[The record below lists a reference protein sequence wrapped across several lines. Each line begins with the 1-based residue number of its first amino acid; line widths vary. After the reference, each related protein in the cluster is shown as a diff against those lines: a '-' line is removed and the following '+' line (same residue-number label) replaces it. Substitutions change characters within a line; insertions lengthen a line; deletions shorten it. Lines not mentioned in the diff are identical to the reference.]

1 MPTIDVDRAEFE
13 RLLGVDLHSDVT
25 KFDEILAWVKSEVK
39 LYNQQENVLSIEI
52 KDTNRPDLWGIEG
65 LARALRGFLNHQK
78 GLTQYS
84 AAEPLIDVNVDQRL
98 SSIRPFICCS
108 IVRNIKLTDTII
120 RGLMHLQDK
129 LDQTYGRCRQKTSI
143 GIYDYNLISPPLNYT
158 VSKPSAIS
166 FVPLGFEEK
175 MNLAEI
181 LQRHPKG
188 VEYGHII
195 KKHQLYPILL
205 DSERKV
211 LSFPPIINSND
222 LGKVTEKTRNLLVEV
237 TGTVHKTVLNT
248 LNLVTLA
255 LIDRGGKAY
264 ASTVCY
270 PDDAIYVSKKVV
282 TPDFR
287 SAQVDL
293 SVEYTNRLLGLHFKP
308 KRIADLLLTAG
319 FGVESVSES
328 TVKVLVPCYRVDVM
342 HQVDLVEDVA
352 IAYGYN
358 NIEPL
363 WRELPTTGRET
374 PEQRMLDVARE
385 FMVGLGYQEILT
397 YTLTSPDSL
406 FDKMNCEKTR
416 VIEIA
421 NPKVVTMTCL
431 RNWLLPSLMEFLGN
445 NQSVEFPQRIFEL
458 GKVTLLDEAKETKS
472 RDEEWLAAATT
483 HASAS
488 FSEIK
493 SALDAFFMNFG
504 VEWQIKETVH
514 PSFVEGRVGAAIVN
528 GVNVG
533 VLGEVHPQ
541 VLESW
546 KLENPVAAF
555 EINIDAIV
563 KGKLTK

>member
-13 RLLGVDLHSDVT
+13 RLLGVDLRGEVA
-25 KFDEILAWVKSEVK
+25 KFDEILSWVKSEVK
-39 LYNQQENVLSIEI
+39 LYDEQEDVLSIEI

-65 LARALRGFLNHQK
+65 LARALRGFLNQQK
-78 GLTQYS
+78 GLKQYGV
-84 AAEPLIDVNVDQRL
+84 AEPLIDVNVDQRIK
-98 SSIRPFICCS
+98 SIRPFICCS
-108 IVRNIKLTDTII
+108 IVKDVKLTDTII

-143 GIYDYNLISPPLNYT
+143 GIYNYDLISPPLNYT
-158 VSKPSAIS
+158 VTAPSAVS
-166 FVPLGFEEK
+166 FVPLGLEEE

-181 LQRHPKG
+181 LERHPKG
-188 VEYGHII
+188 VEYGHIV
-195 KKHQLYPILL
+195 KKHEFYPILL
-205 DSERKV
+205 DSKRKV
-211 LSFPPIINSND
+211 LSFPPVINSND
-222 LGKVTEKTRNLLVEV
+222 LGKVTEETRNLLVEV
-237 TGTVHKTVLNT
+237 TGTVHRNVLNT

-255 LIDRGGKAY
+255 LIDRGGQAY
-264 ASTVCY
+264 ASTVHY
-270 PDDAIYVSKKVV
+270 PDDAFYSLKKVV

-287 SAQVDL
+287 SVRVDL
-293 SVEYTNRLLGLHFKP
+293 SVEYTNRILGLPLKHKQ
-308 KRIADLLLTAG
+308 IADLLLTAG
-319 FGVESVSES
+319 FGVEGVSENTL
-328 TVKVLVPCYRVDVM
+328 TVMVPCYRVDVM

-363 WRELPTTGRET
+363 WRELPTTGGER
-374 PEQRMLDVARE
+374 PEQRMIDVARE

-397 YTLTSPDSL
+397 YTLTSPESL

-416 VIEIA
+416 FVEIA

-458 GKVTLLDEAKETKS
+458 GKVTLLDETKETKS
-472 RDEEWLAAATT
+472 RDEEWLTAATAHPT
-483 HASAS
+483 AS

-493 SALDAFFMNFG
+493 SALDSFFMNLG
-504 VEWQIKETVH
+504 VKWQIKETNN
-514 PSFVEGRVGAAIVN
+514 PSFIEGRVGTAIVN

-555 EINIDAIV
+555 EINMHSII
-563 KGKLTK
+563 KGKLAK